1 MRISDWS
8 ADVCSSDLPL
18 AVHLPAFYAG
28 AMGLGLATVGT
39 IFFVARLFDVVID
52 PMLGILSD
60 KIDTRWGRRRFWLGL
75 SVPILMVSSYYRSE
89 ERRVGKECVSPRRY
103 RWSQDH

>member
-39 IFFVARLFDVVID
+39 IFFVARLFDVVIA

-60 KIDTRWGRRRFWLGL
+60 KIDTRWGRRRFWMGL
-75 SVPILMVSSYYRSE
+75 SVPILLVVSYYIFMTTEIGRAH
-89 ERRVGKECVSPRRY
+89 V
-103 RWSQDH
+103 